1 MNWVEIRVVRGRIQ
15 LQTRV
20 AGHFLYLTFCL
31 AAELSTDGGEGT
43 NTALALVRSCSLC
56 SSLQNDHE
64 LRRDWF
70 GHVSLV
76 AASQEGRCGVQKQMK
91 NMTWQ
96 NERLVVVMVIA
107 SNCKA
112 LVWAMHCQPS
122 YSKHLHCTI
131 PLLHTVCRLLEDG
144 GRRTAQH

>member
-31 AAELSTDGGEGT
+31 AAELSTHGGRGHQYRT
-43 NTALALVRSCSLC
+43 STSAFMQLC

-70 GHVSLV
+70 GHVSLLLQV
-76 AASQEGRCGVQKQMK
+76 RKDGVECSQQMK

-96 NERLVVVMVIA
+96 NELVVVMVIA

-122 YSKHLHCTI
+122 YRKQPALHYSTPTC
-131 PLLHTVCRLLEDG
+131 
-144 GRRTAQH
+144 TAQH